1 MPCFTPA
8 IELDP
13 TADRVIGQWR
23 RFRPGSGPDE
33 AALFYGRSVAP
44 RDTALF
50 IAEPKTMNDTLNT
63 PLAWVN
69 GSDGPELGSID
80 VGFMALTDSA
90 SLIVAATQGFAQPY
104 GLNINLN
111 RQPSWTSLRDKLVNS
126 ELHAAH
132 SLYGLVYAAQLGIG
146 GPARDMAV
154 LMGLNQNGQSI
165 NLSSALLKA
174 GVITP
179 EALDRRT
186 HQSETQLTFAQTLPT
201 GNHAMWLYYWLASQ
215 GIHPLEDVD
224 SVVVPPPQMVEHL
237 KAGRIDG
244 FCVGEPWGA
253 SAVSQN
259 LGFTLATSQ
268 AIWPDHPEKVLGC
281 SLEFVQ
287 QYPNTARALVMA
299 VLEASRFIEQSRDN
313 RRSTAQMLSGSEY
326 VNAPVEHIEPRLL
339 GEYSDGLGNHWHDPH
354 AVSFHR
360 QGEVNM
366 PWLSDGMW
374 FMTQFRRWGLLRDDP
389 DYLAVA
395 TRVQQLALYRQAA
408 EALDINVPASPMRS
422 SQLIDGKV
430 WDGRDPAGYARSF
443 KLHALADAAPVV
455 TER

>member
-1 MPCFTPA
+1 
-8 IELDP
+8 
-13 TADRVIGQWR
+13 
-23 RFRPGSGPDE
+23 
-33 AALFYGRSVAP
+33 
-44 RDTALF
+44 
-50 IAEPKTMNDTLNT
+50 MNDTLKT

-69 GSDGPELGSID
+69 GSDAPELNSID

-104 GLNINLN
+104 GLNINLQ
-111 RQPSWTSLRDKLVNS
+111 RQPSWASLRDKLVS
-126 ELHAAH
+126 GELQAAH

-146 GPARDMAV
+146 GPAKDMAV

-165 NLSSALLKA
+165 NLSSTLQNQ

-186 HQSETQLTFAQTLPT
+186 HQSGTKLTFAQTLPT

-215 GIHPLEDVD
+215 GVHPLEDVD

-237 KAGRIDG
+237 KAQRIDG

-253 SAVSQN
+253 SAVNQH

-268 AIWPDHPEKVLGC
+268 TIWPDHPEKVLGC
-281 SLEFVQ
+281 TLEFVQ
-287 QYPNTARALVMA
+287 QYPNTARVLIMA
-299 VLEASRFIEQSRDN
+299 VLEASRFIEESLDN

-326 VNAPVEHIEPRLL
+326 VNAPVEDIEARLL
-339 GEYSDGLGNHWHDPH
+339 GEYSDGLGNHWQDHH

-360 QGEVNM
+360 KGEVNM

-374 FMTQFRRWGLLRDDP
+374 FMTQFRRWGLLREDP
-389 DYLAVA
+389 DYLGVA
-395 TRVQQLALYRQAA
+395 SQVQQLALYRRAA
-408 EALDINVPASPMRS
+408 EALDIKVPATALRS

-430 WDGRDPAGYARSF
+430 WDGSDPAGYARSF
-443 KLHALADAAPVV
+443 KLHALADAQPVV
-455 TER
+455 ADPVADE